1 MTGKEGTHDNVS
13 HIILFNLS
21 GEVNVNLNTVLGI
34 LFLDSMQ
41 ERVEPFGTSKVTND
55 PGEVD
60 LGQPGGLGAVEVVH
74 AVPD

>member
-1 MTGKEGTHDNVS
+1 MKRETYDNIV
-13 HIILFNLS
+13 HVILLDLCGQIDVDLDPVLCVLFFN
-21 GEVNVNLNTVLGI
+21 G
-34 LFLDSMQ
+34 MQ
-41 ERVEPFGTSKVTND
+41 QRMEPFRASKITND